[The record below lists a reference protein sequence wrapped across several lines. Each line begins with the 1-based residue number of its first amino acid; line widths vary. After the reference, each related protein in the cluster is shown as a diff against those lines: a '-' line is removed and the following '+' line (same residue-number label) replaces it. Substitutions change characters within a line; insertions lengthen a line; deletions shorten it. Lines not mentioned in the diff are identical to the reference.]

1 MGPDYFDAG
10 YASVE
15 YFVVIDFVFKFIFI
29 LIVSFGFGFGFIFI
43 FGSGPDSGVS
53 FECDFRH
60 AIDAALPPERTRG
73 SPAGACAK
81 ARHRLADRRA
91 SCPAFPPDE
100 RTTTRGI
107 KCTQAPE
114 SVGAEANPQSDCI
127 SIRTARATP
136 RA

>member
-1 MGPDYFDAG
+1 MGPDYSNAG
-10 YASVE
+10 HASVE
-15 YFVVIDFVFKFIFI
+15 YFAVIDFVFNFIYFLGVI
-29 LIVSFGFGFGFIFI
+29 FGFGSGRGF
-43 FGSGPDSGVS
+43 SV
-53 FECDFRH
+53 ECDFRH

-81 ARHRLADRRA
+81 ARYRQADRRA